1 MIIPSHSFGV
11 VASSRPRIVVAGGE
25 DSTPNAINWSSADYD
40 AVSGNTTSST
50 KQITGINVPITLYVT
65 ISGGAV
71 GTRFYYYRSAQT
83 DYWGDQQ
90 IHDTGTITNEASVGN
105 GTYSSG
111 GESQFT
117 ISNVSNNDYVTFFVG
132 DFLNNVTYTITVRT
146 GSHSGTTID
155 TFTSQT
161 TGNT

>member
-1 MIIPSHSFGV
+1 MIPSFKPGIL
-11 VASSRPRIVVAGGE
+11 SSNKIRAAVGE

-40 AVSGNTTSST
+40 AVSGNATSST

-90 IHDTGTITNEASVGN
+90 NYDIGSIAAEASVGN

-132 DFLNNVTYTITVRT
+132 DFSNNVTYTITVRT
-146 GSHSGTTID
+146 ESHSGTTID

-161 TGNT
+161 TGNS

>member
-1 MIIPSHSFGV
+1 MIIPSSMHGV
-11 VASSRPRIVVAGGE
+11 IAASRPRIVVTGGE

-40 AVSGNTTSST
+40 AVGGNVTSST

-90 IHDTGTITNEASVGN
+90 NYDSGSIGSQASIGN
-105 GTYSSG
+105 GTYSDT
-111 GESQFT
+111 GEAQFT

-132 DFLNNVTYTITVRT
+132 DFSNNVTYTITVRT
-146 GSHSGTTID
+146 ESHSGTTID

-161 TGNT
+161 TGNL